1 MPGLLR
7 LLAAGGVGAALLALI
22 ALPAD
27 AEEKLFVGVPSGW
40 TESRQQSEPDRST
53 VEYVPP
59 GQTVQNWTEM
69 VTIQE
74 YRGARVD
81 PLTYLDKLIEK
92 FGAGCQAARHMGPR
106 AGEENGYKAAVA
118 YMECKGPDP
127 ATAEPGV
134 TLKNIEFMAVKA
146 IQGREGL
153 HLVERAWHADD
164 ASLHPLNRPNAADW
178 VAVVRDAELCDMK
191 DLSQTCRSI
200 GRTGNLTQ

>member
-1 MPGLLR
+1 M
-7 LLAAGGVGAALLALI
+7 AAALLAPI
-22 ALPAD
+22 ALPAA

-40 TESRQQSEPDRST
+40 TQGWQQSEPDRST

-59 GQTVQNWTEM
+59 GETAQNWTEM

-74 YRGARVD
+74 YRGAQVD

-164 ASLHPLNRPNAADW
+164 IAQHPLNQPGAADW
-178 VAVVRDAELCDMK
+178 VSVVRDAELCDMK
-191 DLSQTCRSI
+191 DLTQTCRSI